1 MLEKLIHHRTLANL
15 LMLTFIGLGLYA
27 LPGLKKES
35 FPDFDRSEVMVAMI
49 YRGASAED
57 VEQGICLRVEEA
69 IDSVQNIK
77 KVTSIAQEGSAAIT
91 IEIEAGADVAEV
103 LSDIEVE
110 VDAITDFPIG
120 AEDPIITQLNR
131 SVSVLTVAVTGPM
144 PAADLKDYCEDL
156 KRRIR
161 QLPLS
166 PLVEVEGFSDRQ
178 LRIELDSDALS
189 RLGLSA
195 SDIATTVGIQNLNLP
210 VGTVETRNEDI
221 LLRFVEER
229 QHPQEI
235 EDIIVA
241 GVPGKSEIRL
251 GDVGRVIDTFAD
263 AEDQAWLD
271 GERAGILQIKK
282 TKSQD
287 TIEVAGPLYEFIE
300 AERIRNPHLRLVV
313 TSDTSELITQRLS
326 LLLTNAWQGMI
337 LVFLTL
343 WLFFNLRLSFWV
355 VMSLPVSFMA
365 AFFLMPLFGQTV
377 NMLSSVAML
386 MAIGVLMD
394 DGIVIGEN
402 VARHIALGKDSMR
415 AAIDGVTEVAGG
427 VVASFLTTV
436 CVLGPLL
443 FLNGDL
449 GKVLSVIPIILMVT
463 LGISLFEAF
472 LILPAHLGHSLS
484 HHDPEKVNF
493 LRRGVNRTVD
503 WVRESLFGP
512 LVDQAIR
519 WRYLTIGATI
529 GSFVLAIAMFT
540 GGFVPFVGFPE
551 VEGDE
556 VDVKILLPQGTPLS
570 ETESI
575 VRQINQALERT
586 NARFPDQ
593 PSVAGTEDET
603 PTSPELVLSTVST
616 FSQNT
621 DASEF
626 GPHVATI
633 TIRTLPPESRST
645 TLPEFISALR
655 EEVGVIPNAIS
666 VSIAEKVIGPGG
678 RPIEVRF
685 LSDDLDRAK
694 AASELARQW
703 LARYEGVYDLIDDMR
718 RGKQEIRM
726 RLKPDTVALGL
737 NVRSMATQL
746 SAAFQGAKVKDM
758 QIGNDQF
765 EINVQYE
772 KEHRDS
778 LQDFSDFKFMLPGG
792 KQVPLVSLA
801 EVDYQYGWSR
811 IARTDGWRTVTLIGN
826 TDSKIVNSS
835 QLMSVFSREFL
846 PKLQEQLPDVHVS
859 FGGQRESSD
868 ETGSSMI
875 YLFLLG
881 LFGIYAILSYQF
893 ESWLEP
899 LIVMFAIPMGLIG
912 VVFGHLLMG
921 MSLSMPS
928 LIGFVSLSG
937 IVVND
942 SILLVL
948 FLKHARRYG
957 MPTLEAASQASRLR
971 FRAIVLTSATTMA
984 GLLPLTLEQSTQAQV
999 LLPVAVSI
1007 VFGMLSSTVLILI
1020 VIPCIYVAMH
1030 DFLPAQKTSHISTR
1044 TIHSNV

>member
-1 MLEKLIHHRTLANL
+1 MLEKFVHHRTLANL
-15 LMLTFIGLGLYA
+15 LMLSFIGMGLYA
-27 LPGLKKES
+27 LPNLKKES
-35 FPDFDRSEVMVAMI
+35 FPDFDASEVMITVI

-57 VEQGICLRVEEA
+57 VEQGICLLIEDA

-77 KVTSIAQEGSAAIT
+77 EVTSVAQEGSAAIT
-91 IEIEAGADVAEV
+91 IEIEDGADVAEA

-110 VDAITDFPIG
+110 VDAITDFPAG

-131 SVSVLTVAVTGPM
+131 SVEVLTVAVSGDM

-161 QLPLS
+161 HLPIS
-166 PLVEVEGFSDRQ
+166 PLVEISGFSDRQ
-178 LRIELDSDALS
+178 LRIELDSDALR

-195 SDIATTVGIQNLNLP
+195 SDIATTVGVQNLDLP
-210 VGTVETRNEDI
+210 VGMIETHDEDL

-235 EDIIVA
+235 ENIVVS

-251 GDVGRVIDTFAD
+251 RDIGRVVDTFAD
-263 AEDQAWLD
+263 AEDKAWLD
-271 GERAGILQIKK
+271 GQRAGILQIKK

-287 TIEVAGPLYEFIE
+287 TIKVAEQLYEFLD
-300 AERIRNPHLRLVV
+300 AERAHNPKLRLVV
-313 TSDTSELITQRLS
+313 TSDTSELIVQRLS
-326 LLLTNAWQGMI
+326 LLMTNAWQGMV
-337 LVFLTL
+337 LVFFTL
-343 WLFFNLRLSFWV
+343 WMFFNLRLSFWV

-365 AFFLMPLFGQTV
+365 AFFLMPMFGQTI
-377 NMLSSVAML
+377 NMMSSVALL

-402 VARHIALGKDSMR
+402 VARHVAMGKDSMR
-415 AAIDGVTEVAGG
+415 AAIDGVSEVAGG
-427 VVASFLTTV
+427 VVSSFLTTV

-443 FLNGDL
+443 FLEGDL
-449 GKVLSVIPIILMVT
+449 GKVLCVIPIILIVT
-463 LGISLFEAF
+463 LGISLVEAF
-472 LILPAHLGHSLS
+472 FILPAHLGHSL
-484 HHDPEKVNF
+484 HGHDPNQANF
-493 LRRGVNRTVD
+493 VRRGVNRSVD
-503 WVRESLFGP
+503 WVRESLFGS
-512 LVDQAIR
+512 LVDWSIR

-529 GSFVLAIAMFT
+529 GIFVLSIAMFT

-551 VEGDE
+551 IEGDE
-556 VDVKILLPQGTPLS
+556 VDAKILLPQGTPLS

-575 VRQINQALERT
+575 VRRINEAVRRT
-586 NARFPDQ
+586 NDRFPDQ
-593 PSVAGTEDET
+593 PLVVDAGDAE
-603 PTSPELVLSTVST
+603 PTSPPLVLSTVST
-616 FSQNT
+616 FNQNT
-621 DASEF
+621 DASES
-626 GPHVATI
+626 GPHVATVTTRI
-633 TIRTLPPESRST
+633 LPPESRST
-645 TLPEFISALR
+645 SLADFIAALR

-666 VSIAEKVIGPGG
+666 VSLAESVRGPAG

-685 LSDDLDRAK
+685 LSDDLEHAK
-694 AASELARQW
+694 AASEMAQQW
-703 LARYEGVYDLIDDMR
+703 FARYEGVYDLTDDMR
-718 RGKQEIRM
+718 RGKQEIRL

-737 NVRSMATQL
+737 NVRAMATQL
-746 SAAFQGAKVKDM
+746 SAAYQGTKVTDM
-758 QIGNDQF
+758 QIGNDLF

-778 LQDFSDFKFMLPGG
+778 VQEFADFQFMLAGG
-792 KQVPLVSLA
+792 KQVPLQSLA

-826 TDSKIVNSS
+826 TDSEVVNSS
-835 QLMSVFSREFL
+835 QLMSVFARDFL
-846 PKLQEQLPDVHVS
+846 PELEEQLPDVDVS
-859 FGGQRESSD
+859 FGGQREASD
-868 ETGSSMI
+868 ETGSSMV

-899 LIVMFAIPMGLIG
+899 LIVMFAIPMALIG

-928 LIGFVSLSG
+928 LIGFISLAG

-948 FLKHARRYG
+948 FLKQARSEG
-957 MPTLEAASQASRLR
+957 VPTLEAASQASRLR

-984 GLLPLTLEQSTQAQV
+984 GLLPLALEQSTQAQV

-1020 VIPCIYVAMH
+1020 VIPCLYVALH
-1030 DFLPAQKTSHISTR
+1030 DFQTP
-1044 TIHSNV
+1044 

>member
-1 MLEKLIHHRTLANL
+1 MLEKFVQNRTLANL
-15 LMLTFIGLGLYA
+15 LMLSFIGVGLYA
-27 LPGLKKES
+27 LPNLKKES
-35 FPDFDRSEVMVAMI
+35 FPDFDASEVMITMV

-57 VEQGICLRVEEA
+57 VEQGICLRIEDA
-69 IDSVQNIK
+69 IDSVQKIK
-77 KVTSIAQEGSAAIT
+77 KVTSVAQEGSAAIT
-91 IEIEAGADVAEV
+91 IEIQDGADVAEA

-120 AEDPIITQLNR
+120 AEDPIITLLNR
-131 SVSVLTVAVTGPM
+131 SVAVMTLAVSGPM
-144 PAADLKDYCEDL
+144 PTADLKDYCEDL
-156 KRRIR
+156 KRRLR
-161 QLPLS
+161 QLPIS

-178 LRIELDSDALS
+178 LRIELDSDALR

-195 SDIATTVGIQNLNLP
+195 ADIATTVGVQNLDLP
-210 VGTVETRNEDI
+210 VGTIETSNEDI

-235 EDIIVA
+235 EDIVVA

-251 GDVGRVIDTFAD
+251 GDIGRVVDTFAD
-263 AEDQAWLD
+263 AEEKAWLD

-287 TIEVAGPLYEFIE
+287 TIRIAEPLYNFLES
-300 AERIRNPHLRLVV
+300 ERSRNPHLRLVV

-326 LLLTNAWQGMI
+326 LLLTNAWQGMV

-365 AFFLMPLFGQTV
+365 AFFLMPLFGLTV
-377 NMLSSVAML
+377 NMMSSVALL

-402 VARHIALGKDSMR
+402 VARHVAMGKDSMR
-415 AAIDGVTEVAGG
+415 AAIDGVMEVVGG
-427 VVASFLTTV
+427 VVSSFLTTV

-443 FLNGDL
+443 FLDGDL
-449 GKVLSVIPIILMVT
+449 GKVLRVIPIVLIVT
-463 LGISLFEAF
+463 LGISLVEAF
-472 LILPAHLGHSLS
+472 LILPAHLGHALS
-484 HHDPEKVNF
+484 HHDPQQINY
-493 LRRGVNRTVD
+493 LRRGVNRAVD
-503 WVRESLFGP
+503 WVRESLFGSV
-512 LVDQAIR
+512 VDWAIR
-519 WRYLTIGATI
+519 WRYLTIGMTL
-529 GSFVLAIAMFT
+529 GTFVLSIAMFT
-540 GGFVPFVGFPE
+540 GGFVSFVGFPE
-551 VEGDE
+551 IEGDE
-556 VDVKILLPQGTPLS
+556 IDAKILLPQGTPLS
-570 ETESI
+570 ETELI
-575 VRQINQALERT
+575 VRRINEAVERT
-586 NARFPDQ
+586 SARFPNQ
-593 PSVAGTEDET
+593 PPRANTDDA
-603 PTSPELVLSTVST
+603 TSPPLVLSTVST

-626 GPHVATI
+626 GPHVATVTTRI
-633 TIRTLPPESRST
+633 LPPESRATS
-645 TLPEFISALR
+645 LPEFIAALR

-666 VSIAEKVIGPGG
+666 VSIAESVRGPAG

-685 LSDDLDRAK
+685 LSDELEHAK

-703 LARYEGVYDLIDDMR
+703 FARYAGVYDLTDDMR

-737 NVRSMATQL
+737 NVRSMANQL
-746 SAAFQGAKVKDM
+746 SAAYQGTKVTDM

-778 LQDFSDFKFMLPGG
+778 LQDFSDFQFMLDGG
-792 KQVPLVSLA
+792 KQVPLRAVA
-801 EVDYQYGWSR
+801 DVTYQYGWSR

-826 TDSKIVNSS
+826 TDSELVNAS
-835 QLMSVFSREFL
+835 QLMSVFTRELL
-846 PKLQEQLPDVHVS
+846 PDLHEQLPDVQVS
-859 FGGQRESSD
+859 FGGQQESSD
-868 ETGSSMI
+868 ETGSSMV
-875 YLFLLG
+875 YLVLLG

-899 LIVMFAIPMGLIG
+899 LIVMFAIPMALIG

-928 LIGFVSLSG
+928 LIGFVSLAG

-948 FLKHARRYG
+948 FLKQARREG
-957 MPTLEAASQASRLR
+957 TPTIEAASQAGRLR

-984 GLLPLTLEQSTQAQV
+984 GLLPLALEQSTQAQV

-1007 VFGMLSSTVLILI
+1007 VFGMLSSTVLILV
-1020 VIPCIYVAMH
+1020 VIPCIYVALH
-1030 DFLPAQKTSHISTR
+1030 DFLPQSHLVG
-1044 TIHSNV
+1044 HSNGQPADA

>member
-1 MLEKLIHHRTLANL
+1 MLEKFVHHRTLANL
-15 LMLTFIGLGLYA
+15 LMLSFIGVGLFA
-27 LPGLKKES
+27 LPNLKKES
-35 FPDFDRSEVMVAMI
+35 FPDFDRSEVLISMV

-57 VEQGICLRVEEA
+57 VEQGICLRIEDA
-69 IDSVQNIK
+69 IDGVQNIK
-77 KVTSIAQEGSAAIT
+77 KVTSVAQEGSAAIT
-91 IEIEAGADVAEV
+91 IEIEEGANVAEA

-110 VDAITDFPIG
+110 VEAITDFPIG

-131 SVSVLTVAVTGPM
+131 SVAVLTVAVSGPM

-156 KRRIR
+156 KRRLR
-161 QLPLS
+161 QLPVS

-178 LRIELDSDALS
+178 LRIELDSDALR

-195 SDIATTVGIQNLNLP
+195 ADIATTVGVQNLDLP
-210 VGTVETRNEDI
+210 VGTIETSNEDI

-235 EDIIVA
+235 ENIVVA
-241 GVPGKSEIRL
+241 GVPGKSETRL
-251 GDVGRVIDTFAD
+251 RDIGRVVDTFSD
-263 AEDQAWLD
+263 AEDKAWLD
-271 GERAGILQIKK
+271 GERTGILQIKK

-287 TIEVAGPLYEFIE
+287 TINVAKPLYEFLE
-300 AERIRNPHLRLVV
+300 AERLRNPHLRLVV

-326 LLLTNAWQGMI
+326 LLLTNAWQGMA

-402 VARHIALGKDSMR
+402 VARHVALGKDSMR
-415 AAIDGVTEVAGG
+415 AAIDGVREVAGG

-443 FLNGDL
+443 FLSGDL
-449 GKVLSVIPIILMVT
+449 GKVLSVVPVILIVT
-463 LGISLFEAF
+463 LGISLVEAF
-472 LILPAHLGHSLS
+472 CILPAHLGHSLS
-484 HHDPEKVNF
+484 HHDPQQVNF
-493 LRRGVNRTVD
+493 LRRGVNRAVD
-503 WVRESLFGP
+503 WVRESLFGS
-512 LVDQAIR
+512 LVDWAIR
-519 WRYLTIGATI
+519 WRYLTIGLTI
-529 GSFVLAIAMFT
+529 GMFVLAIAMFT
-540 GGFVPFVGFPE
+540 GGFVSFVGFPE
-551 VEGDE
+551 IEGDE
-556 VDVKILLPQGTPLS
+556 VDAKILLPQGTPLS
-570 ETESI
+570 ATESI
-575 VRQINQALERT
+575 VRKIDQAVERT
-586 NARFPDQ
+586 NARFPNQ
-593 PSVAGTEDET
+593 PPVVGTNGET

-616 FSQNT
+616 FNQNT

-626 GPHVATI
+626 GPHVATV

-645 TLPEFISALR
+645 SLPEFIAVLR

-666 VSIAEKVIGPGG
+666 VSIAEKTRGPAG

-685 LSDDLDRAK
+685 LSDDLEHAK
-694 AASELARQW
+694 EASELARQW
-703 LARYEGVYDLIDDMR
+703 FARYEGVFDLTDDMR

-737 NVRSMATQL
+737 NVRSMANQL
-746 SAAFQGAKVKDM
+746 NAAYQGTKVTDM

-772 KEHRDS
+772 KEHRNS
-778 LQDFSDFKFMLPGG
+778 LQDFAEFQFMLAGG
-792 KQVPLVSLA
+792 KQVPLGAVA
-801 EVDYQYGWSR
+801 DVDYQYGWSR
-811 IARTDGWRTVTLIGN
+811 IARTDGWRTVTLVGN
-826 TDSKIVNSS
+826 TDSAIVNSS
-835 QLMSVFSREFL
+835 QLMSVFTREFL
-846 PKLQEQLPDVHVS
+846 PKLQEKLPDVHVS

-881 LFGIYAILSYQF
+881 LFGVYAILSYQF

-899 LIVMFAIPMGLIG
+899 LIVMFAIPMALIG
-912 VVFGHLLMG
+912 VVFGHLSMG

-928 LIGFVSLSG
+928 LIGFISLAG

-948 FLKHARRYG
+948 FLKQARSEG
-957 MPTLEAASQASRLR
+957 VPTLEAASQASRLR

-984 GLLPLTLEQSTQAQV
+984 GLLPLALEQSTQAQV

-1007 VFGMLSSTVLILI
+1007 VFGMLTSTVLILI
-1020 VIPCIYVAMH
+1020 VIPCIYVALH
-1030 DFLPAQKTSHISTR
+1030 DILPAERDNLQPTGE
-1044 TIHSNV
+1044 HSC

>member
-1 MLEKLIHHRTLANL
+1 MLEKFVHHRTLANL
-15 LMLTFIGLGLYA
+15 LMLSFIGVGLYS
-27 LPGLKKES
+27 LPTLKKES
-35 FPDFDRSEVMVAMI
+35 FPDFDASKVMIAMI

-57 VEQGICLRVEEA
+57 VEQGICLRIEDA

-77 KVTSIAQEGSAAIT
+77 EVTSVAQEGSAAIT
-91 IEIEAGADVAEV
+91 IEIEDGADVAEA

-110 VDAITDFPIG
+110 VDAITDFPAG

-131 SVSVLTVAVTGPM
+131 SVAVMTLAVSGPM

-161 QLPLS
+161 QLPIS

-178 LRIELDSDALS
+178 LRIELNSDALR

-195 SDIATTVGIQNLNLP
+195 SDIATTVGVQNLDLP
-210 VGTVETRNEDI
+210 VGTIETRDEDI

-229 QHPQEI
+229 QHPREI
-235 EDIIVA
+235 ENIVVA

-251 GDVGRVIDTFAD
+251 RDIGRVIDTFAD

-271 GERAGILQIKK
+271 GERAGIIHMKK

-287 TIEVAGPLYEFIE
+287 TIKVAGPLYEFLE
-300 AERIRNPHLRLVV
+300 AERIRKPHLRLVV
-313 TSDTSELITQRLS
+313 TSDTSELITQRLT
-326 LLLTNAWQGMI
+326 LLLTNAWQGMV
-337 LVFLTL
+337 LVFFTL

-377 NMLSSVAML
+377 NMMSSVAML

-402 VARHIALGKDSMR
+402 VARHVALGKDSMR
-415 AAIDGVTEVAGG
+415 AAIDGVQEVAGG

-443 FLNGDL
+443 FLDGDL
-449 GKVLSVIPIILMVT
+449 GKVLCVIPVILIVT
-463 LGISLFEAF
+463 LGISLVEAF

-484 HHDPEKVNF
+484 HHDPQQVNF
-493 LRRGVNRTVD
+493 LRRGVNRAVD
-503 WVRESLFGP
+503 WVRESLFGK
-512 LVDQAIR
+512 LVDWSIR
-519 WRYLTIGATI
+519 WRYLTIGITI
-529 GSFVLAIAMFT
+529 GMFVLALAMFT
-540 GGFVPFVGFPE
+540 GGFVSFVGFPE
-551 VEGDE
+551 IEGDE
-556 VDVKILLPQGTPLS
+556 LDAKILLPQGTPLS

-575 VRQINQALERT
+575 VRRINQAVERT
-586 NARFPDQ
+586 NARFPNQ
-593 PSVAGTEDET
+593 PPVAGTNGGK
-603 PTSPELVLSTVST
+603 SPPLVLSTVST

-621 DASEF
+621 DAAEF
-626 GPHVATI
+626 GAHVATVTTRI
-633 TIRTLPPESRST
+633 LPPESRT
-645 TLPEFISALR
+645 TSLPEFVAALR

-666 VSIAEKVIGPGG
+666 VSIAETVRGPAG

-685 LSDDLDRAK
+685 LSDDLEHAK
-694 AASELARQW
+694 AASRLAQEW
-703 LARYEGVYDLIDDMR
+703 FARYEGVYDLTDDMR

-737 NVRSMATQL
+737 NVRSMANQL
-746 SAAFQGAKVKDM
+746 SAAYQGTKVTDM

-778 LQDFSDFKFMLPGG
+778 LQDFADFQFMLAGG
-792 KQVPLVSLA
+792 KQVPLASVA

-846 PKLQEQLPDVHVS
+846 PELQEKLPDVQVS
-859 FGGQRESSD
+859 FGGQRESTG

-899 LIVMFAIPMGLIG
+899 LIVMFAIPMALIG

-928 LIGFVSLSG
+928 MIGFISLAG

-948 FLKHARRYG
+948 FLKQARREG
-957 MPTLEAASQASRLR
+957 TPTIEAASQASRLR

-984 GLLPLTLEQSTQAQV
+984 GLLPLALEQSTQAQV

-1020 VIPCIYVAMH
+1020 VIPCVYVALQDMLGPPKVA
-1030 DFLPAQKTSHISTR
+1030 DA
-1044 TIHSNV
+1044 